1 MRHSVEDGIEL
12 ARKVKHLTA
21 NNSRLKEALKGLL
34 YATHGAASLTEAQ
47 KTAIDKAVIALQFP

>member
-12 ARKVKHLTA
+12 ARNVKKLTA

-34 YATHGAASLTEAQ
+34 EATNGAPSLTEAQ
-47 KTAIDKAVIALQFP
+47 KTAIDRAIKALQFP